1 MMTAQDALASF
12 VGKWHQRQP
21 EMALLDAFCPPP
33 QRRRMHAWGALTHE
47 LSETL
52 WTTSDAGV
60 ARTKLAWWERDL
72 SAGASGSQHPIAR
85 ALLAEAGGEVP
96 ALAWRRL
103 LTAAIDLGEASR
115 DGSSVPETEAR
126 AFGERLADVETALF
140 ALPSDATAITVH
152 LRLAA
157 MQHGIGADGAVDR
170 DLIREL
176 IDRLPPP
183 GRQNLFRNG
192 RTAFDRWRLQRMQRG
207 ASFADVQ
214 RIPPLRALLLGW
226 SAARRSRAVE

>member
-1 MMTAQDALASF
+1 MMTPQDALASF

-96 ALAWRRL
+96 ATAWRRL

-115 DGSSVPETEAR
+115 EAGAVPEAEAR
-126 AFGERLADVETALF
+126 AFGERLAEVETVLF
-140 ALPSDATAITVH
+140 ALPSDADAVTVD
-152 LRLAA
+152 LRLVG
-157 MQHGIGADGAVDR
+157 MQHGIGDGAVDR

-176 IDRLPPP
+176 VGQLPPP

-192 RTAFDRWRLQRMQRG
+192 RTAFDRWRLQRLQRG
-207 ASFADVQ
+207 ASLADVQ

-226 SAARRSRAVE
+226 SAARRSRATG